1 MSKLDWEGARKTRSK
16 GGYLPFE
23 NFGTTYLNSFFPYM
37 SKKWNNLPN
46 SIQCLDLLEFKI
58 QLKSLIKPSRIKHH
72 DKGSKIGNCL
82 LTRIRVGR
90 SGLNLHKFTIGQIDK
105 PECMCHFK
113 EESPKHFF
121 LDCFLYTIERQTL
134 FSLVE
139 HYIPK
144 FQRLSNSEKF
154 NILMNG
160 LKPKNPD
167 YDYLNMKITLAL
179 QLFIIKSKRFEN
191 HI

>member
-1 MSKLDWEGARKTRSK
+1 MYLFPATDYCLKPRLRKFLRHLQQTA
-16 GGYLPFE
+16 L
-23 NFGTTYLNSFFPYM
+23 FP
-37 SKKWNNLPN
+37 
-46 SIQCLDLLEFKI
+46 
-58 QLKSLIKPSRIKHH
+58 
-72 DKGSKIGNCL
+72 
-82 LTRIRVGR
+82 
-90 SGLNLHKFTIGQIDK
+90 LHKFTIGQLDK

-121 LDCFLYTIERQTL
+121 LDCFLYTTERQTL

-160 LKPKNPD
+160 LKPENPD
-167 YDYLNMKITLAL
+167 YDYLNMKITIAL